1 VCVCVCVCVCLSVC
15 LHIPRRMP
23 TLLHAPGCNL
33 GNGKEC
39 PLVVHF
45 WADLQSVHEFVAM
58 TSQRRTRNVSEC
70 LYSLCAWFDLYWF
83 ILLYKSCT
91 AIHSKSA
98 KIEETKCGL
107 IVVSCTSSTIFR
119 RKQTCKSFC
128 GVFKGPFTTLRHF
141 WATVSKTVRRMLSVH
156 CLCCLSVCDVGVS
169 RPNGRPSQLLLS
181 TCFVADVNGP

>member
-1 VCVCVCVCVCLSVC
+1 MYSGHGLLCVCVCMCVCVSVC
-15 LHIPRRMP
+15 LFAYSSP
-23 TLLHAPGCNL
+23 HAHTTARTRTL

-45 WADLQSVHEFVAM
+45 WADLQSVHDLYAM

-70 LYSLCAWFDLYWF
+70 LYSLCAWFDLYCF

-91 AIHSKSA
+91 AIHSKSV

-119 RKQTCKSFC
+119 RQQTCKSFC
-128 GVFKGPFTTLRHF
+128 GVFKGLFTTLQQFLGDRF
-141 WATVSKTVRRMLSVH
+141 
-156 CLCCLSVCDVGVS
+156 
-169 RPNGRPSQLLLS
+169 
-181 TCFVADVNGP
+181 